1 MVNGHL
7 ISEQRVALKLTR
19 HDLAKASG
27 LSWQALEM
35 LEGTHWND
43 RLPLS
48 CLSRLAGA
56 LGLKPS
62 DLLDRDHHRRGQPQ
76 DAAIIGRALAAHPE
90 GLHDDV
96 LARALQWPTQRVRDA
111 IATLAD
117 QLPAIGQTLRRV
129 DGRSQLTAAPSPL
142 DPKRTEAIA
151 RAADPLD
158 PDLARVLLRVLRGH
172 SRNGYWKEFTA
183 DERDRLMRLINQG
196 VLVDEG
202 GTVQPSIETREA
214 LTLGRRTAH
223 GSYPHASRFRTP
235 SNGHV
240 ANLGRA
246 RQLSDRFEHHGLG

>member
-7 ISEQRVALKLTR
+7 ISKQRIALKLTR

-27 LSWQALEM
+27 LSWQALEQ
-35 LEGTHWND
+35 LEDTYSNHD

-48 CLSRLAGA
+48 CLSGIAGA

-62 DLLDRDHHRRGQPQ
+62 ELLDRDHDPRGQPQ

-129 DGRSQLTAAPSPL
+129 HGHSRLAAAISAL
-142 DPKRTEAIA
+142 DPRRTEAIA

-158 PDLARVLLRVLRGH
+158 PDHARVLLRVLRGH

-183 DERDRLMRLINQG
+183 AERDRLMCLINQG

-202 GTVQPSIETREA
+202 GTAQPSLETREA
-214 LTLGRRTAH
+214 LIQGRRTAY
-223 GSYPHASRFRTP
+223 GNYPHASRFRTP
-235 SNGHV
+235 PTPDS
-240 ANLGRA
+240 A
-246 RQLSDRFEHHGLG
+246 DR